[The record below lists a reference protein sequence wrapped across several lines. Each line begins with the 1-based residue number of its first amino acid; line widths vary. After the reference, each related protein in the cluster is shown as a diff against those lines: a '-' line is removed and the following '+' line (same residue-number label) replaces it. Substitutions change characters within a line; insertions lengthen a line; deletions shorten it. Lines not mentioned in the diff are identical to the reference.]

1 MAKDEPVVFPTTPM
15 PRGYTFVRKGNVYIT
30 AHCRRATHAE
40 GRVVY
45 VVVPEG
51 APRNDSGK
59 RAALGIRCP
68 KHIVTSVRAAEQ
80 ATRDTRH
87 AATDKRDA
95 AQAEQFR
102 AALLTRYPAVPAD
115 TVPRIV
121 QHAMQKHAGRVA
133 RTGTLDLAARV
144 RLAVRAHI
152 RHCWTDYEALLRARQ
167 DSIAGGAG
175 SADKAAK
182 CVRKKSSN
190 KNDRNGGRR
199 GKENERLRAEVR
211 AMTVDRVNTIERQW
225 AGGSPEEGKQGQG
238 RTRKRKLQEAEP
250 KGKRTCTTQ
259 GKGTAKA
266 APAARNLRLQ
276 PVVAGSKKETAIVID
291 SDDGEEEYLDE
302 LYDEEDKSDYD
313 MDSYS
318 DSGSDDDN
326 DEY

>member
-211 AMTVDRVNTIERQW
+211 AMT
-225 AGGSPEEGKQGQG
+225 
-238 RTRKRKLQEAEP
+238 
-250 KGKRTCTTQ
+250 